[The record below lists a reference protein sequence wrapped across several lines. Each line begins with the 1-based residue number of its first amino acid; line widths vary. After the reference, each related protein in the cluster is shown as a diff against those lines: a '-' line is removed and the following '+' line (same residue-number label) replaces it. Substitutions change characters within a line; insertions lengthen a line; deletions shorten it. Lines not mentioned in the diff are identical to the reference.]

1 MLESFVKKCWHH
13 QKFYWR
19 QIFLSFFISLSYQT
33 GFSLLLGKSHNRKKK
48 ERLIVGD
55 NANSCLLNTHYVAL
69 SLFFYQDPLV
79 AIPREGTLIYDR
91 ALLVFTFLLQYCVDL
106 LCWQENDQLP
116 FPLTMMYVGFDSSFN

>member
-69 SLFFYQDPLV
+69 SLFFLPGPTCCSSKRGNIDIWSCSTSFYIPSAVLCGLV
-79 AIPREGTLIYDR
+79 VLAREWSI
-91 ALLVFTFLLQYCVDL
+91 A
-106 LCWQENDQLP
+106 
-116 FPLTMMYVGFDSSFN
+116 FPANHDVCRFWFKF